1 MDDFKRI
8 AAAIDYLI
16 ERRAEQPSLD
26 QVAAHVG
33 LSRFHFQRLFKR
45 YAGVTPKQFLAALT
59 LESAKPLLDGDAS
72 VLDAS
77 IDVGLSSPARLH
89 DHFISIDAMSP
100 GEYKAGGRG
109 MQATYGFAQ
118 TPFGTIR
125 VVQTPRGIAMLD
137 FVDEV
142 QLIDPGSTPLPHA
155 TFVREDRGAEG
166 IAKLAFGKN
175 REPLRLHLA
184 GTNFQLRVWKALL
197 ALEPGERL
205 SYAQLADAIGEP
217 KAVRAVG
224 NALAVNPVALLIPCH
239 RVIASSGALGNY
251 KWGERRKRA
260 LLAWESA
267 ANRSSGS
274 AVRSANVARV
284 VGNEAKFDGRSAVQN

>member
-1 MDDFKRI
+1 MDGYQRI

-26 QVAAHVG
+26 EVAARVG

-59 LESAKPLLDGDAS
+59 LESAKPLLDRNAS
-72 VLDAS
+72 VLDAAL
-77 IDVGLSSPARLH
+77 DVGLSSPARLH

-100 GEYKAGGRG
+100 GEYKSGGRG
-109 MQATYGFAQ
+109 MRATYGFAP

-125 VVQTPRGIAMLD
+125 VVQTAHGIAMLD
-137 FVDEV
+137 FVEEV
-142 QLIDPGSTPLPHA
+142 APIEPASTPLHHA
-155 TFVREDRGAEG
+155 TFVRDDSE
-166 IAKLAFGKN
+166 AKRVADLAFGEGG
-175 REPLRLHLA
+175 EPLRLHLH
-184 GTNFQLRVWKALL
+184 GTNFQLRVWNALL
-197 ALEPGERL
+197 ALDPGERV
-205 SYAQLADAIGEP
+205 SYGQLAGAIGAP
-217 KAVRAVG
+217 TASRAVG

-239 RVIASSGALGNY
+239 RVIASSGAVGNY

-267 ANRSSGS
+267 TATSKGRGS
-274 AVRSANVARV
+274 W
-284 VGNEAKFDGRSAVQN
+284 

>member
-1 MDDFKRI
+1 MEDFKRI

-16 ERRAEQPSLD
+16 EQRAAQPGLD
-26 QVAAHVG
+26 EVAAHVG

-72 VLDAS
+72 VLDAAL
-77 IDVGLSSPARLH
+77 DVGLSSPARLH
-89 DHFISIDAMSP
+89 DHFVSIDAMSP
-100 GEYKAGGRG
+100 GEYKSGGLGIR
-109 MQATYGFAQ
+109 ATYGFAQ

-137 FVDEV
+137 FVDDA
-142 QLIDPGSTPLPHA
+142 DPIVPAQTPLQHA
-155 TFVREDRGAEG
+155 TFVREDHGAERV
-166 IAKLAFGKN
+166 AHLAFGKAA
-175 REPLRLHLA
+175 EPLRLHLH
-184 GTNFQLRVWKALL
+184 GTNFQLRVWNALL
-197 ALEPGERL
+197 AMERGERT

-217 KAVRAVG
+217 RAGRAVG
-224 NALAVNPVALLIPCH
+224 NSLAVNRVAILIPCH
-239 RVIASSGALGNY
+239 RVIASSGAVGNY

-267 ANRSSGS
+267 ISFASP
-274 AVRSANVARV
+274 
-284 VGNEAKFDGRSAVQN
+284 